1 VSKFKGA
8 YQHFYDDNFSEYQL
22 MTHYVFLTYEITFND
37 NFSEYQFT
45 THSVFLAYEITFNG
59 ELSSLPVE

>member
-1 VSKFKGA
+1 SKFKGA

-22 MTHYVFLTYEITFND
+22 MTHYVFLTYK
-37 NFSEYQFT
+37 
-45 THSVFLAYEITFNG
+45 ITFNG